1 MISIQVCLFSHLYL
15 NHNEVVFFFLF
26 LSLSSDGSLLLGAS
40 SLSGRSWQGSLWIY
54 SDPTQAPAEGS
65 CKAGVQTEAGVTD
78 VSWVKENGFLVAS
91 DSGKTFLFC
100 VSSSHLWEL
109 QLEVHLFDRA
119 GALELW
125 ELSDKEGLLLN
136 RFTKHE
142 HNDIVTSV
150 SPVTGGSNA
159 VTGSMDCRSDSDS
172 LRLWK
177 RKCFTSSLQCI
188 SVKVTWCFNNTH
200 YVFI

>member
-15 NHNEVVFFFLF
+15 NHNEVVFFLF
-26 LSLSSDGSLLLGAS
+26 FFCHFPQMAVCCLVPPASLAEAGRGHCGSTATPLRPPLRVPVKLGFKLRLGSLMS
-40 SLSGRSWQGSLWIY
+40 
-54 SDPTQAPAEGS
+54 
-65 CKAGVQTEAGVTD
+65 AGWRKT
-78 VSWVKENGFLVAS
+78 GFLLHRIQVRHFYSA
-91 DSGKTFLFC
+91 L
-100 VSSSHLWEL
+100 VHLWEL

-177 RKCFTSSLQCI
+177 TLKKKMFYFIFTVYFGQSNLM
-188 SVKVTWCFNNTH
+188 F
-200 YVFI
+200 

>member
-1 MISIQVCLFSHLYL
+1 M
-15 NHNEVVFFFLF
+15 
-26 LSLSSDGSLLLGAS
+26 
-40 SLSGRSWQGSLWIY
+40 
-54 SDPTQAPAEGS
+54 
-65 CKAGVQTEAGVTD
+65 
-78 VSWVKENGFLVAS
+78 
-91 DSGKTFLFC
+91 
-100 VSSSHLWEL
+100 
-109 QLEVHLFDRA
+109 HLFDLA

-177 RKCFTSSLQCI
+177 NYEKENVLL
-188 SVKVTWCFNNTH
+188 H
-200 YVFI
+200 LYGVFRSN